1 MVTSEF
7 HRRLDA
13 SVAALTLQRANGG
26 GRHNKD
32 NGQARKREDKA
43 RSSEHGVQQEEER
56 EKEEEKEEVKTIS
69 GIINSARSLDDD
81 DDDMLSEIESL
92 LSGDI
97 DIPVPRDRFDVNGRS
112 RYNAYMANE
121 ASEIERLHSL
131 VREMEEREAKLEGEL
146 AYMANEASEI
156 ERLRSLVR
164 EMEEREAKLEGKL
177 AYMANEASEIER
189 LRSLVREMEEREAKL
204 EGELLEYYGMKEM
217 ETDVTELQ
225 KQLKIK
231 TVEINMLNDTIN
243 SLQEERKNKTVEI
256 NMLNDTINSLQ
267 EEWKKLQDDVA
278 RGEVAKKE
286 LEVARSKIKELQ
298 RQIQLEAGQT
308 KGQLMLLKHQVI
320 GLKAKEEEATKK
332 EAEVERK
339 LKKLKELEVEVLELR
354 RKNKELLYEKRDLIM
369 KLDAA
374 EGKITE
380 SDVVANAREE
390 INNLRHTNEDL
401 TKQVEGLQMNR
412 FSEVEELVYLRWVNA
427 CLRFELRNYQTPSEK
442 VSARDLNRTLSPKS
456 QERAKQL
463 MLEYAGSERGHGD
476 TDLESVSSMPSS
488 PGSEDFDNISI
499 DSSSSRYSFLSK
511 RSNLMQKIKKWGRS
525 KDDSSSLASP
535 ISGSPLRKPKG
546 PLEALMLKNAGDG
559 TTITTYGK
567 RDPNDALD
575 DENVTSSFQLM
586 SKTVEGFADEKYPA
600 YKDRH
605 KLATDREKAI
615 KEKAGQ
621 ARAQRFGGGHSSAL
635 ISSPKGALPPKLAQI
650 KERSL
655 AANAE
660 SSEQSSDNQNNT
672 LVVSQMKLANIEK
685 RATRVPRPPPPRST
699 TTLGAT
705 NTASGVQMPRAPG
718 APPPPPPPP
727 GKAGG
732 PPPPPPP
739 PGALPRNLG
748 GGDKVHRAP
757 EIVEF
762 YQSLMKREAKRET
775 SLGSMS
781 SNVSDARSNM
791 IGEIENRSTFL
802 LAVKADVETQ
812 GEFVES
818 LANEVRAVSFV
829 NIDDVVAFV
838 NWLDEELSFLVDER
852 AVLKHFDWP
861 ESKTDA
867 IREAAFEYQDVI
879 KLQNKVSSFTD
890 DPQLACEEA
899 LKKMYSL
906 LEKVEQSV
914 YALLRTRD
922 MAVSRYKEYG
932 IPFDWLSDSG
942 VVGKIKLAS
951 VQLANK
957 YMKRVASELDG
968 LEGTEKEPNREFLLL
983 QGVRFAFRVHQFAGG
998 FDAESMKAFE
1008 ELRSKMTTQTSAPQI
1023 SEG

>member
-1 MVTSEF
+1 MLV
-7 HRRLDA
+7 RLGFVVVA
-13 SVAALTLQRANGG
+13 SVAALTFQRANSG
-26 GRHNKD
+26 GRRNKE
-32 NGQARKREDKA
+32 NGQARKTKDKA
-43 RSSEHGVQQEEER
+43 RYSEHG
-56 EKEEEKEEVKTIS
+56 EKEEKEEVKTIN
-69 GIINSARSLDDD
+69 GIINSARSIDEDD

-92 LSGDI
+92 LSGEI
-97 DIPVPRDRFDVNGRS
+97 DIPLPSDRFDVKGRS
-112 RYNAYMANE
+112 WYNAQNANN
-121 ASEIERLHSL
+121 ASE
-131 VREMEEREAKLEGEL
+131 VD
-146 AYMANEASEI
+146 
-156 ERLRSLVR
+156 RLRSLLR
-164 EMEEREAKLEGKL
+164 EMQERE
-177 AYMANEASEIER
+177 
-189 LRSLVREMEEREAKL
+189 VKL

-225 KQLKIK
+225 KQLMTK
-231 TVEINMLNDTIN
+231 TVEINMLNGTIN
-243 SLQEERKNKTVEI
+243 SLQAEC
-256 NMLNDTINSLQ
+256 
-267 EEWKKLQDDVA
+267 KKLQDEIAHGAVL
-278 RGEVAKKE
+278 EKE
-286 LEVARSKIKELQ
+286 LEVARNKIKELQ
-298 RQIQLEAGQT
+298 RQIELEAGQT
-308 KGQLMLLKHQVI
+308 KGQLMLLKQQVI
-320 GLKAKEEEATKK
+320 GLKAKEEEAAKK
-332 EAEVERK
+332 EAEIERK

-354 RKNKELLYEKRDLIM
+354 RKNKELLYEKRDLIV

-390 INNLRHTNEDL
+390 INKLRQTNEDL

-427 CLRFELRNYQTPSEK
+427 CLRFELRNYQAPSGK

-476 TDLESVSSMPSS
+476 TDLESASSMPSS
-488 PGSEDFDNISI
+488 PGSEDFDSLSI
-499 DSSSSRYSFLSK
+499 DSSSSRYSFLGK
-511 RSNLMQKIKKWGRS
+511 RTNLMQKLKKWGRS
-525 KDDSSSLASP
+525 KDDGSSLASP
-535 ISGSPLRKPKG
+535 TRSLNSGSPRRQKLKG
-546 PLEALMLKNAGDG
+546 PLEALMLKNAGDDIA
-559 TTITTYGK
+559 ITTFGK
-567 RDPNDALD
+567 REQDPNDVLD
-575 DENVTSSFQLM
+575 EANVASSFSLM

-605 KLATDREKAI
+605 KLATEREKAI
-615 KEKAGQ
+615 KEKAEQ
-621 ARAQRFGGGHSSAL
+621 ARAHRFGGGHSSVL
-635 ISSPKGALPPKLAQI
+635 VSSPKGALPRKLAQI
-650 KERSL
+650 KERVP

-660 SSEQSSDNQNNT
+660 SSEQSSDNRNT
-672 LVVSQMKLANIEK
+672 LVVSQLKLANIEK
-685 RATRVPRPPPPRST
+685 RAPRVPRPPPAISATAP
-699 TTLGAT
+699 GAT
-705 NTASGVQMPRAPG
+705 NTTNGGLPPRPPG
-718 APPPPPPPP
+718 APPPPPPP
-727 GKAGG
+727 GKLGG

-739 PGALPRNLG
+739 PGALSRSPA

-757 EIVEF
+757 EIVEL
-762 YQSLMKREAKRET
+762 YQSLMKREAKKET
-775 SLGSMS
+775 SLGSPS
-781 SNVSDARSNM
+781 SSVSDVRSNM

-818 LANEVRAVSFV
+818 LANEVRAASFV
-829 NIDDVVAFV
+829 NINDVVAFV

-867 IREAAFEYQDVI
+867 LREAGFEYQDLL
-879 KLQNKVSSFTD
+879 KLENKVSSFTD
-890 DPQLACEEA
+890 DPNLSCEEA

-922 MAVSRYKEYG
+922 MAVSRYKEYS
-932 IPFDWLSDSG
+932 IPVDWLSDSG

-957 YMKRVASELDG
+957 YMKRVASELDA

-998 FDAESMKAFE
+998 FDAESMKSFE

-1023 SEG
+1023 PEA